1 MKKTPWFPRTIK
13 PVRKGLYEI
22 ETQYGRK
29 MAFWNGEWWL
39 VPGSN
44 ILFNFI
50 VQITAKW
57 RGVYK

>member
-22 ETQYGRK
+22 KTKYGRK

-39 VPGSN
+39 VPDSN
-44 ILFNFI
+44 ILFNFV
-50 VQITAKW
+50 VQITAQW
-57 RGVYK
+57 REVLK